1 MYISLG
7 VVNCKFYKGIW
18 TIFEFSQIYSFP
30 DFLKSETTEELIY
43 GLRPLS
49 AGVGREISVAYKRH
63 WRSTTFFTF

>member
-18 TIFEFSQIYSFP
+18 TIFEFSQIHLFP
-30 DFLKSETTEELIY
+30 EVLKSETTEELIY

-49 AGVGREISVAYKRH
+49 LYQLV
-63 WRSTTFFTF
+63 